1 MADKEARARGVQAMM
16 SMGKVWWPKFAPW
29 KTDVQGQLLRF
40 PAGKYDDAV
49 DALGLFGR
57 GLEFVT
63 PMQVKLK
70 KIAYSLAGIV

>member
-1 MADKEARARGVQAMM
+1 MM

-49 DALGLFGR
+49 DAIGLFGR